1 MSVTTST
8 PTTTMPVR
16 DVSLF
21 VEVVGRGDPLVLMH
35 GGPRADHCT
44 LLPFRR
50 LSDRFT
56 LIFYDHRCNGRPQG
70 APVSSMTWEN
80 LTADAEAPRQR
91 LGFERWA
98 VLGHSFGGHV
108 ALEYALRYP
117 ASLSHLVLLDTGGDS
132 RWSQE
137 QGPQLLARR
146 GYGPRTV
153 ELAGRFFNGQI
164 APNEMMP
171 ALLRFGGA
179 YYHDPSLVLLAR
191 EMLRGGWRTKTRP
204 EALIFAGRQLL
215 KGWTVMDRLDQITVP
230 TLVLAGRDDFLFP
243 PEHQRQLAAGI
254 PGARLQI
261 IERAGHN
268 AHSERPTEV
277 LKAVTDFISAGRT
290 WRVNAV
296 RSGASAGSRWDHAA
310 GSSVRRHLR
319 TRHHLRGRRAHPPSL
334 PGPGPARQRQPH
346 HRLVVDVAH
355 NLTVRGRAAPRGCRP
370 RAPRHGADTPD
381 RGAGRARPGRAGP
394 ARRTE
399 QQSAGMR

>member
-8 PTTTMPVR
+8 PTTTMPIR

-35 GGPRADHCT
+35 GGPGADHCT

-56 LIFYDHRCNGRPQG
+56 LIFYDHRCNGRSQG

-80 LTADAEAPRQR
+80 LTADAEALRQR

-153 ELAGRFFNGQI
+153 ELARRFFNGQI

-171 ALLRFGGA
+171 ALLRFGRA
-179 YYHDPSLVLLAR
+179 YYHDPNLVLLAR
-191 EMLRGGWRTKTRP
+191 EMLRGGWRTKVRP
-204 EALIFAGRQLL
+204 EALIFAGRQLF

-268 AHSERPTEV
+268 AHSEQPAEV
-277 LKAVTDFISAGRT
+277 LKAVTDSSPPVGRT

-296 RSGASAGSRWDHAA
+296 RSG
-310 GSSVRRHLR
+310 
-319 TRHHLRGRRAHPPSL
+319 HPPDPRRPEPKENPVCAGAQSWDTS
-334 PGPGPARQRQPH
+334 PKQ
-346 HRLVVDVAH
+346 VVASPMAAELYNV
-355 NLTVRGRAAPRGCRP
+355 RAATHRACDRVVFDLNGLGRVGYLVRYVPTVHADPRTGRSP
-370 RAPRHGADTPD
+370 WPAPPPSR
-381 RGAGRARPGRAGP
+381 
-394 ARRTE
+394 
-399 QQSAGMR
+399 